1 MWRLWLLFDPRRT
14 LVVMAIFV
22 FAMVMTL
29 HFIVLSHPYW
39 GGFLGWGAQ
48 TTTSFLETPLAF
60 G

>member
-22 FAMVMTL
+22 FAMVMLL
-29 HFIVLSHPYW
+29 HFIVLSNPYW
-39 GGFLGWGAQ
+39 GGFLGWGVT
-48 TTTSFLETPLAF
+48 TTTSQLAAPLGF